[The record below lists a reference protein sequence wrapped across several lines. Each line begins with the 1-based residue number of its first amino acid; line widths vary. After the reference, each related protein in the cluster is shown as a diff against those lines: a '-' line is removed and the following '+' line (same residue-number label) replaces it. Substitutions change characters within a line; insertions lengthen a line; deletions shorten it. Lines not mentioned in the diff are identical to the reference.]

1 MLRVTFYFYFIFMF
15 AATVLGT
22 ADDETPFVAKPRQ
35 TVLTFIE
42 TLLDMLPEASKYW
55 GRFAQFFHVLLGFG
69 QLGELERAYLIRRH
83 TIGAL
88 FDFMLPVGWAC
99 ACSWEGICLISVVV
113 VMCCARY
120 QSGSP
125 HPELNGKPPRPQRVV
140 RFVD

>member
-1 MLRVTFYFYFIFMF
+1 MTFFFFWF
-15 AATVLGT
+15 LAATVLGT

-99 ACSWEGICLISVVV
+99 ACSCEGAYLTPV
-113 VMCCARY
+113 
-120 QSGSP
+120 
-125 HPELNGKPPRPQRVV
+125 LLW
-140 RFVD
+140 